1 MTSPRRMGPE
11 NSKTRLRFLDI
22 AERLMLE
29 EGYAAVGIRRVAREA
44 GVTPALIHYY
54 FRTLDDLFIAL
65 IRRRSEQELEA
76 QERALESGGLL
87 RSLWAYNSHP
97 QGATLNVEFIALSN
111 HRKAVRAELVG
122 YAERAREL
130 QRKAV
135 AEYLKA
141 RGIDPEALPPLAL
154 TVLISTVSRALTIED
169 AMGLTA
175 GHDEALALVE
185 EYLRKI
191 DGAPVQDAE

>member
-1 MTSPRRMGPE
+1 MNSPRRMGPE
-11 NSKTRLRFLDI
+11 NSKTRFLLLDI

-54 FRTLDDLFIAL
+54 FRTLDDLFLAL

-76 QERALESGGLL
+76 QARALESGRLL
-87 RSLWAYNSHP
+87 HSLWAYNSHP
-97 QGATLNVEFIALSN
+97 MGAALNVEFIALSN
-111 HRKAVRAELVG
+111 HRKAVRAELVS

-130 QRKAV
+130 QREAV
-135 AEYLKA
+135 ANYLRA
-141 RGIDPEALPPLAL
+141 RGIDPEAFPPLAL
-154 TVLISTVSRALTIED
+154 TVLISTVSRALTMED
-169 AMGLTA
+169 AMGLTV

-191 DGAPVQDAE
+191 DGAPAPETE